1 MLKRLVISRTRV
13 KLLKLFFLNR
23 EREFY
28 LREIAKLT
36 GGNLNSVRRELNN
49 LVKIKIIE
57 ERKRGNQ
64 KLYKVNKNSPI
75 HEELRKLIL
84 KTVGI
89 GDTLRENLL
98 KLNNVVYALIYGSFA
113 TGEEVEESDIDLLIV
128 GDLDEEKV
136 IEVIRRLEYELTR
149 EIHYILW
156 STKEFEKRVKERNHL
171 LLDIV
176 EKPIIMIIGD
186 ENEFRK
192 IVKGWI
198 NKKNKSR

>member
-1 MLKRLVISRTRV
+1 MLKRLVTSRTRV

-36 GGNLNSVRRELNN
+36 GDNLNSVRRELNN

-64 KLYKVNKNSPI
+64 KLYKVNKNSPV

>member
-1 MLKRLVISRTRV
+1 

-36 GGNLNSVRRELNN
+36 GDNLNSVRRELNN

-149 EIHYILW
+149 EINYILW

>member
-36 GGNLNSVRRELNN
+36 GDNLNSVRRELNN

-149 EIHYILW
+149 EINYILW

>member
-1 MLKRLVISRTRV
+1 M
-13 KLLKLFFLNR
+13 
-23 EREFY
+23 
-28 LREIAKLT
+28 
-36 GGNLNSVRRELNN
+36 RRELNN

-64 KLYKVNKNSPI
+64 KLYKVNKNSPV